1 MKLLAGTGGIC
12 FALSSKALASASPFW
27 YQKQEVRRDYSRE
40 NSGSLPAKLVVHV
53 PKDEPDALHLQT
65 IDETIVEAVNGIIT
79 LTTTDGQR
87 QHCTP
92 WPAVIVD
99 DFLKRV
105 DLNMLLAGDSRE
117 FCKRREQSGIE
128 ERNEEDI

>member
-1 MKLLAGTGGIC
+1 MWERIIRTSVKTFVKNIEKLR
-12 FALSSKALASASPFW
+12 K
-27 YQKQEVRRDYSRE
+27 
-40 NSGSLPAKLVVHV
+40 
-53 PKDEPDALHLQT
+53 
-65 IDETIVEAVNGIIT
+65 TIVEAVNGIIT

-128 ERNEEDI
+128 ERIEEDI